1 MIDYQNLINLPEIN
15 FKSKGRPELKELAQY
30 IDHMKIDLFDN
41 KWSQSTKKHI
51 KTSLVLYIRSM
62 QKQLAPNGAHY
73 KVATQLSHKEHLEHP
88 IPQTKIIT
96 AYLHDKLTAE
106 QVLQMPLCVIDDAD
120 KHIFEGEW
128 QTVATWEHPF
138 KRYQL
143 AGYDRTIKNVRGEII
158 NFATWTLEDHFMM
171 LGYKLK

>member
-1 MIDYQNLINLPEIN
+1 MKPNAAKQEIN
-15 FKSKGRPELKELAQY
+15 E
-30 IDHMKIDLFDN
+30 
-41 KWSQSTKKHI
+41 
-51 KTSLVLYIRSM
+51 
-62 QKQLAPNGAHY
+62 NG
-73 KVATQLSHKEHLEHP
+73 
-88 IPQTKIIT
+88 I
-96 AYLHDKLTAE
+96 
-106 QVLQMPLCVIDDAD
+106 LQIAFFAD

-128 QTVATWEHPF
+128 QTVATWKHPF

>member
-1 MIDYQNLINLPEIN
+1 MIHYPSLENLAEIN
-15 FKSKGRPELKELAQY
+15 FKSKQRPQLAELSNY
-30 IDHMKIDLFDN
+30 IDTMKNQLFED
-41 KWSQSTKKHI
+41 KWSTATKKHI
-51 KTSLVLYIRSM
+51 KASLTLYIRSM

-73 KVATQLSHKEHLEHP
+73 KVAPQLSHKEHLEHP